1 MIRFYASLGLLATV
15 VAVGLPTA
23 GWLYD
28 AFDAPTAFYLD
39 TFGIVLPFFLVSLYL
54 LKQSW
59 RAIRERPRLVPRPL
73 AVAVV
78 VVVFALYAVTVR
90 NLRIAFGHAFGGA

>member
-1 MIRFYASLGLLATV
+1 MIRFYASLGVLAAV
-15 VAVGLPTA
+15 VAVGLPAA

>member
-1 MIRFYASLGLLATV
+1 MIKFYASLGVLVVV

-39 TFGIVLPFFLVSLYL
+39 AFGIVLPFFLVSLYL
-54 LKQSW
+54 LKQ
-59 RAIRERPRLVPRPL
+59 
-73 AVAVV
+73 
-78 VVVFALYAVTVR
+78 
-90 NLRIAFGHAFGGA
+90 

>member
-1 MIRFYASLGLLATV
+1 MIRFYASLGLLAAV
-15 VAVGLPTA
+15 VAVGLPAA
-23 GWLYD
+23 GWVYD

-39 TFGIVLPFFLVSLYL
+39 AFGIVLPFFLVSLYL

-59 RAIRERPRLVPRPL
+59 RAIRERPRLVPHPL